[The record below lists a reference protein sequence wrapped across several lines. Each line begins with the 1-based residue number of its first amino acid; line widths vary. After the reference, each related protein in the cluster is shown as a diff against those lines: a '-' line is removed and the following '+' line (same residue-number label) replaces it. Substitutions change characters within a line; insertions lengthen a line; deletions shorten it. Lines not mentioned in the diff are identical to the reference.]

1 VGELRIVK
9 LERRPD
15 IRPTAERA
23 NVARDLFARLMTR
36 RTAPAWAFVDSMG
49 VIERRTFAEVAR
61 GTARWSW
68 LLRSS
73 GARPGERVVVLASR
87 RPEWL
92 AVVLGTINGGSVAVP
107 YPGDSSVDEIDALV
121 QDSGAVL
128 VVADDDADPALDAVS
143 GAAVLRHGEA
153 EALLSE
159 QPTRAPTFDT
169 GAGDVALLVY
179 GRDPSGSLRGAAH
192 THASCLAQ
200 VDTGGDWLEATP
212 GGRLWCSAEPGAQ
225 ESIWAMLAAWG
236 HGTELIV
243 HEGVPSPADAVG
255 VIDRLRIQLLWLSHA
270 EYGRLTAVER
280 PDWLPRPRILTAV
293 VTDEPPDTVS
303 SDSFARAF
311 GPPLRYGLLRP
322 ETGIFGG
329 ELTDGERRTGFL
341 GRVLPGR
348 EAAVLDH
355 RGRPAPPGSAGE
367 LAIQAGSLG
376 AFVGWWSQRSGT
388 PVRPRDGWIPL
399 GETAVLDEDGFLR
412 PANQEEIERVS
423 AARATTAEDERRAAA
438 EKEAR
443 QRAEADERRRR
454 EEASERER
462 QAEKQR
468 REAEKAERARL
479 KAEEQARKADERRL
493 AEQRKREELER
504 ARLEREQAKAAER
517 ARAEEDERRA
527 AAEAARAEQAR
538 LATERQ
544 AREEAERRLAEGRRL
559 EAERAEQRAREGAE
573 RRLAEKRRL
582 QAERAEQARLA
593 AEQQAREEA
602 ERRLA
607 EERRVQAERAQ
618 QAGLAAEEQARREAE
633 RRRDEELRLAAERH
647 RLEAERAE
655 QARLAAEERA
665 RQDALRRAEEEQ
677 RRRRDAEEQARREE
691 AEADAERQKR
701 AATPDGEESNPS
713 LVARI
718 EAYTAS
724 PSRRPPSGDGD
735 PAA

>member
-1 VGELRIVK
+1 MGELQIVK

-15 IRPTAERA
+15 IRPTADRA

-61 GTARWSW
+61 RTARWSW

-73 GARPGERVVVLASR
+73 GARPGERVVVLAGR

-107 YPGDSSVDEIDALV
+107 YPGDSSVDEVDALV

-200 VDTGGDWLEATP
+200 VDAGGDWLETTP

-322 ETGIFGG
+322 ETGILGG
-329 ELTDGERRTGFL
+329 ELADGERRTGFL

-355 RGRPAPPGSAGE
+355 RGRPAPSGSAGE
-367 LAIQAGSLG
+367 LAIRAGSLG
-376 AFVGWWSQRSGT
+376 ALAGWWSQRSGT

-438 EKEAR
+438 EEEAR

-479 KAEEQARKADERRL
+479 KAEEQARKAEERRL

-544 AREEAERRLAEGRRL
+544 AREEAERRLAE
-559 EAERAEQRAREGAE
+559 E
-573 RRLAEKRRL
+573 RRL

-607 EERRVQAERAQ
+607 EERRLQAERAQ
-618 QAGLAAEEQARREAE
+618 QARLAAEEQARREAAH
-633 RRRDEELRLAAERH
+633 RRNEELRLAAERH
-647 RLEAERAE
+647 RLEAERAA

-665 RQDALRRAEEEQ
+665 RQDAPRRAEEEQ
-677 RRRRDAEEQARREE
+677 RRRRDAEEQTRREE

-735 PAA
+735 AAA